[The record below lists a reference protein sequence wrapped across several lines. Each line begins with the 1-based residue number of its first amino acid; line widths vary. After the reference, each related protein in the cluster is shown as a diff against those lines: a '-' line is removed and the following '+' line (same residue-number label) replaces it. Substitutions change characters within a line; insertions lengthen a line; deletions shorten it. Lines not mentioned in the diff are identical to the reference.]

1 MAELT
6 KREQQAIPYLTP
18 QQQDLLVAALSSQA
32 QPHTSTLERPGAVK
46 RSDSDFTTHPNTM
59 PTNANGDALFVSP
72 QTAELDNFG
81 LDYTP
86 GLDYLDDDGF
96 DFENADVGGELIGP
110 LPGSEGHEKRKSR
123 EDSVGTEHDAKRQE
137 TNDGEKAQKK
147 PGRKPLTSEPTTK
160 RKAQNRA
167 AQRAFRERKEKHL
180 KDLEEKVTSLT
191 KSSEAEKHENGVLRA
206 QVERLQVELRE
217 YRKRL
222 SLNSGAVRSS
232 PPLNPMNGQ
241 RSSSGPSY
249 GSNFQFDFPKFGAL
263 PGSQLF
269 GNQDTSNGN
278 SPGNKSDNMS
288 PPIVQSPASMN
299 GVNQAQSQAQNSRH
313 NSLGRSLSPQSIQR
327 NDSTSGSNGSP
338 ANVAS
343 MDSAFTSYSTNDNMH
358 GFATTLPQMSNG
370 DGSFNDLFSPNLLK
384 SANMNTYFNNNNA
397 QTSAPSSNYNGE
409 SFDNGGDNTSGLNRV
424 FQFNSGS
431 NASDSTSPSASSN
444 SQWNANGNGNSSC
457 GTSPEPLHDSPALRD
472 GQYGDKS
479 HKPAV
484 SSQLTPANLN
494 SQQSMNSM
502 YGFGNADLTNPS
514 SANTFDPVLFGDYR
528 DTNDAIL
535 GTGDFTGG
543 FFDDALNSASFD
555 YQSPSNLFGILQ
567 SPRQTQATLP
577 VPNKPANAP
586 TPSRNLMAEIQ
597 KTCDGGDD
605 DYGLPGADKNKTQA
619 EGGKF
624 ISCNN
629 IWTQLQS
636 NPDFQEGKFDLD
648 GLCSELRVKAKCSEN
663 GVMVDQEHVNA
674 ALKKLGKKDEAGK
687 PYGPPSLLFE
697 QDSWNNVLKK
707 LQNNSKA

>member
-1 MAELT
+1 MAGRLT
-6 KREQQAIPYLTP
+6 KPEQVTPYLTHH
-18 QQQDLLVAALSSQA
+18 QEDLLLAALNSQA
-32 QPHTSTLERPGAVK
+32 LPHASAQRRPAAVK
-46 RSDSDFTTHPNTM
+46 RSDSDPAIESNAMTT
-59 PTNANGDALFVSP
+59 ANGDLFVSP
-72 QTAELDNFG
+72 HTAALDTFG

-86 GLDYLDDDGF
+86 GIDYLDNDDTF
-96 DFENADVGGELIGP
+96 DSFENADMGGELIGP
-110 LPGSEGHEKRKSR
+110 LPGGSEGHDKRKSPD
-123 EDSVGTEHDAKRQE
+123 ESAGTPEHDSKRQE

-167 AQRAFRERKEKHL
+167 AQRAFRERKEQHL
-180 KDLEEKVTSLT
+180 KNLEEKVTSLT
-191 KSSEAEKHENGVLRA
+191 KSSEAEKHENGLLRA
-206 QVERLQVELRE
+206 QVERLQRELRE

-232 PPLNPMNGQ
+232 PPLNPMNSQ
-241 RSSSGPSY
+241 QPSSSGTAY
-249 GSNFQFDFPKFGAL
+249 GANFQFDFPKFGAL

-269 GNQDTSNGN
+269 GSQDVSNGN
-278 SPGNKSDNMS
+278 SPGN
-288 PPIVQSPASMN
+288 
-299 GVNQAQSQAQNSRH
+299 
-313 NSLGRSLSPQSIQR
+313 
-327 NDSTSGSNGSP
+327 
-338 ANVAS
+338 
-343 MDSAFTSYSTNDNMH
+343 
-358 GFATTLPQMSNG
+358 NG

-384 SANMNTYFNNNNA
+384 SANMNTYFNNNNNNNYNT
-397 QTSAPSSNYNGE
+397 QNSASSSNYNGE
-409 SFDNGGDNTSGLNRV
+409 NVDNGGDNTSGLNRV

-431 NASDSTSPSASSN
+431 NVSDSTSPSASSN
-444 SQWNANGNGNSSC
+444 SQWNVNGNGNSSC
-457 GTSPEPLHDSPALRD
+457 GTSPEPLHDSPALKD
-472 GQYGDKS
+472 GACGDKS
-479 HKPAV
+479 HKPAA

-494 SQQSMNSM
+494 SQSSMNSM
-502 YGFGNADLTNPS
+502 YGFGNADLANPS
-514 SANTFDPVLFGDYR
+514 SVSTFDPVLFGDYR

-535 GTGDFTGG
+535 EIGEFSAG

-605 DYGLPGADKNKTQA
+605 DYGLPGVDKKHTD
-619 EGGKF
+619 GGKF

-629 IWTQLQS
+629 LWTQLQS

-687 PYGPPSLLFE
+687 PYDPPSLLFE
-697 QDSWNNVLKK
+697 QDSW
-707 LQNNSKA
+707 